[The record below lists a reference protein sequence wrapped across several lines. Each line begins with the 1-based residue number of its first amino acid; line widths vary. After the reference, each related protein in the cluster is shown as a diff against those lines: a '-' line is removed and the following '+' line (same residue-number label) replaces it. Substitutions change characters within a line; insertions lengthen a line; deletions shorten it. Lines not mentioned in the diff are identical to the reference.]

1 MNLDYI
7 IIPLSCLLMGAALG
21 LGIDWLEVK
30 YEDWRLERKYGAGKD
45 KKK

>member
-1 MNLDYI
+1 
-7 IIPLSCLLMGAALG
+7 LG

-30 YEDWRLERKYGAGKD
+30 YDDWHLHRKYGAGKD

>member
-7 IIPLSCLLMGAALG
+7 IIPLSCLMGAALG

-30 YEDWRLERKYGAGKD
+30 YEDWRIERKYGG